1 MAAKT
6 QTDTK
11 REERETVI
19 IPHPKNMTGDEET
32 VVAVNGKIYQIKYDE
47 PVSVPR
53 NVAEVIRQS
62 RSLQAKIDD
71 MVGGALLRPGKRAI
85 AEL

>member
-6 QTDTK
+6 HANTK
-11 REERETVI
+11 QEERETVI
-19 IPHPKNMTGDEET
+19 IPRPKNVTGDEET

-47 PVSVPR
+47 PVSVPK
-53 NVAEVIRQS
+53 NVAEVIRTS
-62 RSLQAKIDD
+62 RALQAKIDA
-71 MVGGALLRPGKRAI
+71 MVGGALLRPGKQAI